1 MNKLFIFQEI
11 MQYEYDF
18 KSGEIPINKINKN
31 ASKYPVILVKGINLK
46 RDEYGTEVKNNG

>member
-1 MNKLFIFQEI
+1 

-31 ASKYPVILVKGINLK
+31 ASKYSVIPVKGINLK